1 MSRFYNM
8 ESNVIKILTV
18 ILIAMMTGTALA
30 NGDNAGKDERKSL
43 IVQRLPQGI
52 AETEEIHSSF
62 DSHGVKWNEIGCSNW
77 QRDYPYKPIA
87 QFRMAHDGQNIYV
100 EYHVKEGAV
109 RAMNSTDQSAVFQ
122 DACCEFF
129 LMMDGEDTYYNIESN
144 CIGAILMQGGRQ
156 NGVRTEASDEE
167 LKSIK
172 RWGSLGKETFDT
184 RVGEQE
190 WWLTLIIPASAL
202 FKSNVKSLDGMTA
215 KGNFFKYGSRLPKRH
230 FLSWNEVGQTGKP
243 NFHQTD
249 KFGKIVFD
257 KR

>member
-1 MSRFYNM
+1 M
-8 ESNVIKILTV
+8 ESNMIKILTV
-18 ILIAMMTGTALA
+18 MLIAMMTGTALA
-30 NGDNAGKDERKSL
+30 NGDNAGKNERKSL

-52 AETEEIHSSF
+52 AEAEEIHSSF

-87 QFRMAHDGQNIYV
+87 QFRMAHDGQDIYV

-109 RAMNSTDQSAVFQ
+109 RAMNGTDQSAVFQ

-156 NGVRTEASDEE
+156 NGVRTEASDEV

-202 FKSNVKSLDGMTA
+202 FKSNVKSLDGLTA
-215 KGNFFKYGSRLPKRH
+215 TGNFFKYGSRLPKRH

-257 KR
+257 RR